1 MDAQGAIIKKVQ
13 IDDNIV
19 FYHGDCLKVMPVLAG
34 EGVKVDMVLADPP
47 YGTTHCRWDSVI
59 AFGPMWACVNS
70 VTYDNTPV
78 LLFGQQPFT
87 STLGCS
93 NLKNLR
99 YSWVWEKTTATGF
112 LNAKRMPMKAHE
124 DILVFYRKLPY
135 YDPIMTTGH
144 IQKIVMAEHQYKCDP
159 GTIYNDHN
167 SYKDYCST
175 TRYPRSVIKYK
186 TDKQTCCL
194 HSTQKPVPLL
204 EYLIKT
210 YTKEG
215 DTVLDFAMGS
225 GSTAVACRNT
235 NRKCIGIEID
245 REIFDVAVERL
256 CTGLDEK
263 WK

>member
-1 MDAQGAIIKKVQ
+1 MITKVQ

-19 FYHGDCLKVMPVLAG
+19 FYHGDCLKVMPVLAD
-34 EGVKVDMVLADPP
+34 EGVKVDLVLCDPP

-59 AFGPMWACVNS
+59 AFGPMWDCVTS
-70 VTYDNTPV
+70 VTRDNTPV

-99 YSWVWEKTTATGF
+99 YSWVWEKNQPTGF

-124 DILVFYRKLPY
+124 DILVFYRKLPGY
-135 YDPIMTTGH
+135 YPIKTDGHRRVVSTAYQKSVCQTG
-144 IQKIVMAEHQYKCDP
+144 D
-159 GTIYNDHN
+159 IYQEYRNFQ
-167 SYKDYCST
+167 DYDST
-175 TRYPRSVIKYK
+175 ERYPRSVIQFKS
-186 TDKQTCCL
+186 DKQLCHL

-210 YTKEG
+210 YTREG
-215 DTVLDFAMGS
+215 DVVLDFAMGS

-235 NRKCIGIEID
+235 NRRCIGIEID
-245 REIFDVAVERL
+245 RGIFDVAVERL
-256 CTGLDEK
+256 CTNLDEK
-263 WK
+263 RK